1 MKNELDK
8 KITLTLNEALKMII
22 SQWSI
27 AEINKDINNLN
38 HNGNERR
45 WSYNTLSETKPAK
58 ITTNLVS
65 NITNSNCE
73 LEQKTFVELLDTLNA
88 VILELRNDLMENES
102 IKLICT
108 KLTDQYDRYVDLYNT
123 VKISVKNEFEYQIK
137 SFEDNKKKFEVQKNE
152 LIKQQ
157 FDWFN
162 SDPVGKRTLQ
172 ALSVIDETFP
182 ISKSKYDKITDT
194 QSIRSRGLWLSAIA
208 GMTAVGGKSK
218 ESEIVQDE
226 FVTQK

>member
-27 AEINKDINNLN
+27 AEINKETNNLN

-45 WSYNTLSETKPAK
+45 WSYNSLVETKPVK

-88 VILELRNDLMENES
+88 VIVPSWPEPVPDVMKMFLP
-102 IKLICT
+102 T
-108 KLTDQYDRYVDLYNT
+108 Y
-123 VKISVKNEFEYQIK
+123 SV
-137 SFEDNKKKFEVQKNE
+137 
-152 LIKQQ
+152 
-157 FDWFN
+157 
-162 SDPVGKRTLQ
+162 
-172 ALSVIDETFP
+172 
-182 ISKSKYDKITDT
+182 
-194 QSIRSRGLWLSAIA
+194 
-208 GMTAVGGKSK
+208 
-218 ESEIVQDE
+218 
-226 FVTQK
+226 

>member
-45 WSYNTLSETKPAK
+45 WSYDTLSETKPTK

-88 VILELRNDLMENES
+88 VILELKNDLMENES

-137 SFEDNKKKFEVQKNE
+137 SFEDDKKK
-152 LIKQQ
+152 I
-157 FDWFN
+157 
-162 SDPVGKRTLQ
+162 
-172 ALSVIDETFP
+172 
-182 ISKSKYDKITDT
+182 
-194 QSIRSRGLWLSAIA
+194 
-208 GMTAVGGKSK
+208 
-218 ESEIVQDE
+218 
-226 FVTQK
+226 